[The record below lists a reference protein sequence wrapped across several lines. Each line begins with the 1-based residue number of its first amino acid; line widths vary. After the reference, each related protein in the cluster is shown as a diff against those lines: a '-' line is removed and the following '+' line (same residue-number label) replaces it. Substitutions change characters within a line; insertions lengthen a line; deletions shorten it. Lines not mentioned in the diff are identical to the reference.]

1 MAALRILIVDDNS
14 LVRSGIRIL
23 LETHQNW
30 RVCGEAANGIE
41 AIAQA
46 VALKPDL
53 ILLDISMPEL
63 DGLKALPLMRRRVP
77 DAAIII
83 LTLHESLSLARI
95 AAHWGI
101 GGYVTKS
108 VVATELVP
116 LIESLE
122 EHAHAPHH
130 MESHGG

>member
-1 MAALRILIVDDNS
+1 MAPLRILIVDDNS

-23 LETHQNW
+23 LETHENW
-30 RVCGEAANGIE
+30 AVCGEAANGVE

-46 VALKPDL
+46 VALKPDV

-63 DGLKALPLMRRRVP
+63 DGIKALPLMRRRVP
-77 DAAIII
+77 EAAIII
-83 LTLHESLSLARI
+83 LTLHESLNLARI

-108 VVATELVP
+108 VLATDLVP

-122 EHAHAPHH
+122 ERANTLHH
-130 MESHGG
+130 I